1 MRSRILVVEDD
12 PQLRQ
17 VVVRL
22 LQQAG
27 YDVAETASGA
37 AALQFWRESG
47 ADLVLTDIKM
57 AGMNG
62 IEVILQLRAE
72 APGLPIVAMSG
83 VGPWDLETLRDAHLL
98 GAVGIVQKPF
108 TREELITALATALSS
123 RDQRQA

>member
-1 MRSRILVVEDD
+1 MPRILVVEDD
-12 PQLRQ
+12 PQLRP

-22 LQQAG
+22 LQHAG

-57 AGMNG
+57 AGMSG
-62 IEVILQLRAE
+62 IEVILQLRAH
-72 APGLPIVAMSG
+72 APTVSIVAMSG

-98 GAVGIVQKPF
+98 GAVGILQKPF
-108 TREELITALATALSS
+108 TREELLTAVVNAFTSA
-123 RDQRQA
+123 DKRQA